1 MNIRTDY
8 SLYDPDFKVQIPLT
22 EYQLQMLKE
31 LQEKA
36 EKKSQNWL
44 TKLLVVL
51 L

>member
-8 SLYDPDFKVQIPLT
+8 SLYDPDFRVQIPLT
-22 EYQLQMLKE
+22 EYQYQMLKE
-31 LQEKA
+31 LQEQA
-36 EKKSQNWL
+36 EKKSTNWL